1 MQKFSLNYIIRLK
14 QVFETNVK
22 VGNMAN
28 ILKFIGF
35 LAIVALSGPC
45 FSQAVVLNE
54 DVIQKFAENS
64 TPRLDEIEAAFL
76 NVNLTQNQINE
87 KYAPELFG
95 QYAHSETHEKAIVRF
110 QPVFSPID
118 QAQLGVRQNLAHGF
132 STSAAVITDQR
143 SAGPTAFSG
152 RFRNATTTTLRFTM
166 QMDLWRDLLGRMS
179 KAEIESASLERQR
192 AEMEKEISRKTFRL
206 SLRRLYWSLV
216 ANNESMKISGE
227 LLKSAELLLKETG
240 RRYKDSVAEAD
251 EVARYD
257 ALVASRQGRITYLL
271 YQREALLKQLQNLVP
286 ELSAKEITL
295 GEYDVPKTIEEV
307 LACTAGI
314 ATQSAVPYQHTTYD
328 EIVSLIRK
336 NREQRDLLNSRYSD
350 IDVKLFGTAKSTGVS
365 SAPSGANGYS
375 GTYGGSIN
383 DQKNNNRTGYELGV
397 MFTMPLGDAKKNTER
412 TKELYDQ
419 KRLQASLTNTNNQII
434 NAHTSFA
441 RTITYL
447 NDVVKAQR
455 ISSAALDK
463 RLRLMRK
470 KYEQARVSVNDLV
483 QDQDALLS
491 SELTTIDVRLQ
502 IINTLFDY
510 LVVFPETPC
519 AFNRI

>member
-1 MQKFSLNYIIRLK
+1 M
-14 QVFETNVK
+14 
-22 VGNMAN
+22 
-28 ILKFIGF
+28 LKFIGF
-35 LAIVALSGPC
+35 LAIVSLAGPC
-45 FSQAVVLNE
+45 FSETIVLNE
-54 DVIQKFAENS
+54 DVLQKFAQTNS
-64 TPRLDEIEAAFL
+64 PRLDEIEAAFL
-76 NVNLTQNQINE
+76 NVNLTQNQISE

-95 QYAHSETHEKAIVRF
+95 QYAHAETREKAIVRF

-118 QAQLGVRQNLAHGF
+118 QAQIGVRQNLAHGF
-132 STSAAVITDQR
+132 STSVAAITDQR

-179 KAEIESASLERQR
+179 KAEIESAGLERQR
-192 AEMEKEISRKTFRL
+192 AEMEKEIARKTFKL

-216 ANNESMKISGE
+216 ANHESMKIYGE
-227 LLKSAELLLKETG
+227 LLKSAELLSQETT
-240 RRYKDSVAEAD
+240 RRYKNSIAEAD

-257 ALVASRQGRITYLL
+257 ALVASRQGSMTYLM
-271 YQREALLKQLQNLVP
+271 YQKEALLKQLQNLVP
-286 ELSAKEITL
+286 ELSAKEISL
-295 GEYDVPKTIEEV
+295 GDYDVPKTIQEV

-314 ATQSAVPYQHTTYD
+314 ATEKTVPYQYTTYD
-328 EIVSLIRK
+328 EIVTLIRK

-365 SAPSGANGYS
+365 SDPTGVNGNRGS
-375 GTYGGSIN
+375 YGGSID

-419 KRLQASLTNTNNQII
+419 KRLQASLTNTDNQII

-441 RTITYL
+441 RSITYL
-447 NDVVKAQR
+447 NDVVRAQR
-455 ISSAALDK
+455 ISSTALEK
-463 RLRLMRK
+463 RLRLMRR